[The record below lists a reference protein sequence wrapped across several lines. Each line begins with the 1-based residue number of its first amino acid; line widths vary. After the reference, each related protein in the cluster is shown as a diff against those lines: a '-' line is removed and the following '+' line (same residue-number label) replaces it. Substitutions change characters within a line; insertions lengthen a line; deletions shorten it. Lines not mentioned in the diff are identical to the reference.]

1 MERGVAGTTYLVTIA
16 PGEVAGA
23 NVLVGVLGA
32 LLKRGHVRP
41 VLPMLV
47 PEGVG
52 VEAGQEE
59 GGGDAAVREKGLS
72 AIYPHGCS

>member
-1 MERGVAGTTYLVTIA
+1 MKRDVAGASYLVTIA

-23 NVLVGVLGA
+23 NVLVGVLSA

-59 GGGDAAVREKGLS
+59 GGGDAAVRENGWS
-72 AIYPHGCS
+72 AIYILSG

>member
-32 LLKRGHVRP
+32 LLKRWHVRP